1 MSGRRGF
8 ILRAAGLAAAL
19 LAAGLG
25 QAGTRRRV
33 GFLSPLFSRDADPVF
48 GPFLQALRA
57 LGYRE
62 NDNLELE
69 YRSANGQMARLDALA
84 AELVARNV
92 ELIVAVAPPAIHA
105 ARRATASL
113 PIVMAF
119 SGDDPV
125 RSGFVV
131 SLARPGGNITG
142 LTILAPDLSV
152 KRLELMREIA
162 PSLERVAVLANP
174 ATQTSREQLDNVR
187 AAGRALGVSI
197 HAAEA
202 STPGAL
208 QAAFAT
214 LAGARPQMLLVLSDP
229 LFFAER
235 QRLAELAFAHR
246 LPMMADWKET
256 AQAGALIAYGP
267 NLAALAA
274 RAAVFVDRIL
284 RGERPADLP
293 VEQPS
298 QFDLIVNLRTARRLG
313 ITLPGSVL
321 LRADATI
328 E

>member
-119 SGDDPV
+119 SGD
-125 RSGFVV
+125 
-131 SLARPGGNITG
+131 ITG

-256 AQAGALIAYGP
+256 AKAGALIAYGP

-298 QFDLIVNLRTARRLG
+298 QFDLIVNLRTAQRLG

>member
-1 MSGRRGF
+1 MSRRRAF

-19 LAAGLG
+19 LAAG
-25 QAGTRRRV
+25 AGRAGARRRV

-48 GPFLQALRA
+48 GPFLQALRVR
-57 LGYRE
+57 GYRE
-62 NDNLELE
+62 NDNLEIE

-84 AELVARNV
+84 AELVAREV
-92 ELIVAVAPPAIHA
+92 ALIVAVAPPAIHA

-125 RSGFVV
+125 RSGFVA

-162 PSLERVAVLANP
+162 PSLARVAVLANP

-187 AAGRALGVSI
+187 TAGRALGVSV

-208 QAAFAT
+208 EAAFAI

-235 QRLAELAFAHR
+235 RRLAELAFAHR

-256 AQAGALIAYGP
+256 AEAGALIAYGP

-284 RGERPADLP
+284 RGDRPADLP

-298 QFDLIVNLRTARRLG
+298 QFDLIVNLRTAQRLG
-313 ITLPGSVL
+313 ITLPASVL